1 MPKYNKYIHLAGATA
16 RIFDIKK
23 KKWGIKR
30 GRANREK
37 RERERGRGKE
47 VRKKEKKPQDHR
59 ATQEGEKEYE
69 KGFLAQ
75 KLPVGKKKE
84 NTDQTRPN
92 PT

>member
-1 MPKYNKYIHLAGATA
+1 M
-16 RIFDIKK
+16 IKK
-23 KKWGIKR
+23 KKKKMGVKR

-37 RERERGRGKE
+37 RERERGRGKGEGGRGKE
-47 VRKKEKKPQDHR
+47 VRKKKKNHKIIVPHKR
-59 ATQEGEKEYE
+59 GRREYE

-75 KLPVGKKKE
+75 KLPVGNKKE